1 MHAVREDYRR
11 RYAQLVDN
19 VQPLLERSSSGS
31 TVDSDLQRAARAESR
46 RLRALFDQA
55 TTFDHPLL
63 LHLRPAV
70 DAAEDRQVDVG
81 VDINGELPDLTT
93 DEISGVVAPL
103 AEVLGA
109 STASAR
115 IVLSCTEDEFSVSIV
130 SQATSGSI
138 TLPEGWTRR
147 SERVEVTTLDDTVWC
162 LVRHPLHQVAHG
174 NALVD
179 GNVV

>member
-93 DEISGVVAPL
+93 DEISG
-103 AEVLGA
+103 
-109 STASAR
+109 
-115 IVLSCTEDEFSVSIV
+115 
-130 SQATSGSI
+130 
-138 TLPEGWTRR
+138 W
-147 SERVEVTTLDDTVWC
+147 
-162 LVRHPLHQVAHG
+162 
-174 NALVD
+174 
-179 GNVV
+179 